1 VPTLLHIDSSPLYG
15 ASVTRELS
23 AAFVNHWKASNPDS
37 SVLERDLSATSIA
50 PIDANWIGAAYTREE
65 VRSPE
70 QTEILTLSES
80 LVAELEHAT
89 EYVIGVPMHNFSV
102 PSALKLWIDQIARLG
117 RTFVFEDGK
126 PKGLLVGKK
135 ATIIIATGNVYDAQT
150 QMASLNFVEPY
161 LRSVFWFLGV
171 TDPSVLTASG
181 TGALNRGQD
190 RAAFLAPHLQA
201 VKALVQR
208 SAADSSTRRAQEG
221 RLYPDLPRK
230 GLVSLP

>member
-23 AAFVNHWKASNPDS
+23 AAFVNHWTASNPGS
-37 SVLERDLSATSIA
+37 SVLERDLITTLIA
-50 PIDANWIGAAYTREE
+50 PIDANWIGAAYTPEE

-70 QTEILTLSES
+70 QNEILALSNS

-102 PSALKLWIDQIARLG
+102 PSAFKLWIDQIVRVK

-126 PKGLLVGKK
+126 PKGLLVDKK
-135 ATIIIATGNVYDAQT
+135 ATVIIATGQTYDDQS

-161 LRSVFWFLGV
+161 LRSILWFLGV
-171 TDPSVLTASG
+171 TDPFVLTASG
-181 TGALNRGQD
+181 AGALNRGRD
-190 RAAFLAPHLQA
+190 RTAFLAPHLQA
-201 VKALVQR
+201 LKAHVQGGEQR
-208 SAADSSTRRAQEG
+208 DTLRRTQTRSSTLAVIR
-221 RLYPDLPRK
+221 
-230 GLVSLP
+230 